1 MMLARLTKPK
11 KEGEGQK
18 NQRRKGNIQKKGM
31 ARKGKDQKRRKGEEK
46 KDT

>member
-1 MMLARLTKPK
+1 MLARLTKPK

-18 NQRRKGNIQKKGM
+18 NRRRKGNIQKKGM
-31 ARKGKDQKRRKGEEK
+31 ERKGKDQKRQTGEEK